1 MPRVL
6 ARGTGNPP
14 PVEIT
19 DLLGGW
25 DTSGVRRPVPVEAT
39 AARLAASGQH
49 RAARLVRRMPARDGL
64 LDPAAVDALLLRV
77 HYELQRFEEE
87 LQLARRIAQTVA
99 PWVAALRGE
108 RPVRVVDVG
117 CGLGYVLRWL
127 AAHDALGPD
136 VELVGVDL
144 DRRLVAHAAEL
155 AAAEE
160 LPCRFVAGDAFAPGV
175 AAGDGTRCVMV
186 SSGLLHHLPAGELP
200 AFFAAQRELGVAA
213 FAHWDIRPGPWST
226 LGAWVLH
233 AARMRE
239 PVSRHDGVLSA
250 RRAHPAATLLD
261 AARAGAP
268 GYQVSCADGPAWL
281 PRPLDVLRPVTG
293 VREPA
298 GTVRV
303 RP

>member
-1 MPRVL
+1 MPRAL
-6 ARGTGNPP
+6 AGRTPTPP

-19 DLLGGW
+19 DLLWEW
-25 DTSGVRRPVPVEAT
+25 DASGTRRPVAVEA
-39 AARLAASGQH
+39 AGQR

-77 HYELQRFEEE
+77 HYELQRLEEE
-87 LQLARRIAQTVA
+87 LQLGRRIAQTVA
-99 PWVAALRGE
+99 PWVRDLGGG

-127 AAHDALGPD
+127 AAHRPLGPD

-144 DRRLVAHAAEL
+144 NRHLVAHAADL
-155 AAAEE
+155 AAAEG

-175 AAGDGTRCVMV
+175 AVDGGTPCVMV
-186 SSGLLHHLPAGELP
+186 SSGLLHHLPAGALP
-200 AFFAAQRELGVAA
+200 SFFAAQNRLGVAA
-213 FAHWDIRPGPWST
+213 FAHWDVRPGPWST

-239 PVSRHDGVLSA
+239 PVSRHDGVLSV
-250 RRAHPAATLLD
+250 RRAHPAAALLE

-268 GYQVSCADGPAWL
+268 GYEVACADGPAWL

-293 VREPA
+293 VRA
-298 GTVRV
+298 AA
-303 RP
+303 